1 MHQQEALPNLD
12 RGCTLPGYEEH
23 IVDHSE
29 QSRDRERAELSKSV
43 SETAAEALIAFP
55 RTRQNAIVHARVQCI
70 LSLSQVSH
78 VSSGQANDQW
88 SH

>member
-29 QSRDRERAELSKSV
+29 QSRNRGRAELSKSV

-55 RTRQNAIVHARVQCI
+55 RTRQNAIVHAHGACVQCI
-70 LSLSQVSH
+70 LSLYEVSH
-78 VSSGQANDQW
+78 VSSGQAND
-88 SH
+88 